1 MSFRAARRPSPWR
14 GAPKRVRKIVETGNK
29 VSKSAADIPQTP
41 SGATG
46 LALVVL
52 LGVLTAFPPMS
63 LDLYLPGMPT
73 IAASFGVPPD
83 GAQATMASFLAG
95 LAIGQFFYGP
105 ASDRWGRRTPILFGA
120 ILYVAASAACAMS
133 PTLGA
138 LTAARFVQALG
149 GCAGGVVARAV
160 VRDRFDY
167 RESARVLSLLML
179 IMGCAPIVAPLV
191 GGWILQV
198 SGWRGIFWLLVVFG
212 TIAATWTFFS
222 LPESRSAE
230 TEAKARSEHPV
241 RAYLALL
248 SNRKL
253 VGFALAQALN
263 SGALFCYMSASPSLL
278 ISTYDIRPDHFGWL
292 FGLNAAGLIGMSQVN
307 RRLLR
312 RRSPEEIV
320 LLIRPLSLVFAVVL
334 VATAFTGFGGLV
346 GVLVPLFFC
355 ISTLGAMSPNTT
367 AASFNIDP
375 QRAGSVSALIGGG
388 SFGVGALCSAIFSN
402 IHGGGPRPLAV
413 AILCCF
419 VGSAVCLYTLALP
432 GGKRAL
438 T

>member
-1 MSFRAARRPSPWR
+1 MNQISKAEADPSQSPR
-14 GAPKRVRKIVETGNK
+14 
-29 VSKSAADIPQTP
+29 
-41 SGATG
+41 GATG
-46 LALVVL
+46 FALVVL

-120 ILYVAASAACAMS
+120 IVYVAASAACAMAPS
-133 PTLGA
+133 LAA

-191 GGWILQV
+191 GGLILQF
-198 SGWRGIFWLLVVFG
+198 SGWRGIFWLLVGFG
-212 TIAATWTFFS
+212 TLAAAWAFLA

-230 TEAKARSEHPV
+230 TAAKARSEHPI

-248 SNRKL
+248 SNRQL
-253 VGFALAQALN
+253 MGFTLAQALN
-263 SGALFCYMSASPSLL
+263 GGALFSYMSASPGLL
-278 ISTYDIRPDHFGWL
+278 ISTYGIRPDHFGWL
-292 FGLNAAGLIGMSQVN
+292 FGVNAAGLIGMSQIN

-312 RRSPEEIV
+312 RRTPEQIV
-320 LLIRPLSLVFAVVL
+320 LLVRPLSLVFALILVV
-334 VATAFTGFGGLV
+334 TAFTGFGGLI
-346 GVLVPLFFC
+346 GVVIPLFFC

-375 QRAGSVSALIGGG
+375 QRAGSISALIGGS
-388 SFGVGALCSAIFSN
+388 SFGVGALCSAVFSN
-402 IHGGGPRPLAV
+402 IHTGGPRPLAV
-413 AILCCF
+413 VILLCF
-419 VGSAVCLYTLALP
+419 VLSAVCLYTLALP
-432 GGKRAL
+432 PAKRAS
-438 T
+438 

>member
-1 MSFRAARRPSPWR
+1 MDSSPKPTP
-14 GAPKRVRKIVETGNK
+14 APGF
-29 VSKSAADIPQTP
+29 
-41 SGATG
+41 
-46 LALVVL
+46 ALVVL

-120 ILYVAASAACAMS
+120 ILYVAASAACAVA
-133 PTLGA
+133 PTLDA

-179 IMGCAPIVAPLV
+179 IMGCAPIIAPLV
-191 GGWILQV
+191 GGFILQV

-212 TIAATWTFFS
+212 AVAAVWTFFG

-230 TEAKARSEHPV
+230 TAATARSEHPV
-241 RAYLALL
+241 RGYISLL
-248 SNRKL
+248 GNRQL
-253 VGFALAQALN
+253 VGFTLAQALN
-263 SGALFCYMSASPSLL
+263 SGALFSYMSAAPSLL
-278 ISTYDIRPDHFGWL
+278 ISTYGIRPDHFGWL
-292 FGLNAAGLIGMSQVN
+292 FGLNAAGLIGMSQIN

-312 RRSPEEIV
+312 RRTPEEIV
-320 LLIRPLSLVFAVVL
+320 LMVRPMSLVCALVL
-334 VATAFTGFGGLV
+334 VGTAFTGFGGLV

-355 ISTLGAMSPNTT
+355 IATLGAMSPNTT

-375 QRAGSVSALIGGG
+375 QRAGSISALIGGS
-388 SFGVGALCSAIFSN
+388 SFGVGALCSAVFSN
-402 IHGGGPRPLAV
+402 IHHGGPRPLAV
-413 AILCCF
+413 AILVCF

-432 GGKRAL
+432 RAKRVAG
-438 T
+438 